1 MARNISYADIKIGDQ
16 ASLSKTITEY
26 DVYAFA
32 GVTGD
37 FNPVHV
43 NAEFAKK
50 SLFKQRIAHGM
61 ISAGLISA
69 VLGTELPGID
79 TIYMNQELSF
89 LAPVLYGDTL
99 TATIECVE
107 KDDAKH
113 RIIFKT
119 TVTNQDGKVVT
130 DGKARVMRNSAF
142 LTTLPPYNYLLK

>member
-119 TVTNQDGKVVT
+119 TVTNQEGKVVT
-130 DGKARVMRNSAF
+130 DGKARVM
-142 LTTLPPYNYLLK
+142 KK

>member
-1 MARNISYADIKIGDQ
+1 MARNVRYEDIHVGDK
-16 ASLSKTITEY
+16 ASLSKTISEY

-43 NAEFAKK
+43 NAEFAKN

-79 TIYMNQELSF
+79 TIYMNQELSS

-99 TATIECVE
+99 TATVECIE
-107 KDDAKH
+107 KDDKKH
-113 RIIFKT
+113 RIIFHT
-119 TVTNQDGKVVT
+119 TVTNQNDKLVT
-130 DGKARVMRNSAF
+130 DGKARVMKR
-142 LTTLPPYNYLLK
+142 

>member
-1 MARNISYADIKIGDQ
+1 MARNVRYEDIHVGDK
-16 ASLSKTITEY
+16 ASLSKTISEY

-43 NAEFAKK
+43 NAEFAKN

-99 TATIECVE
+99 TATVECIE
-107 KDDAKH
+107 KDDKQH
-113 RIIFKT
+113 RIIFHT
-119 TVTNQDGKVVT
+119 TVTNQNDKLVT
-130 DGKARVMRNSAF
+130 DGKARVMKR
-142 LTTLPPYNYLLK
+142 

>member
-1 MARNISYADIKIGDQ
+1 MARNVRYEDIHVGHK
-16 ASLSKTITEY
+16 ASLSKTISEY

-43 NAEFAKK
+43 NAEFAKN

-99 TATIECVE
+99 TATVECIE
-107 KDDAKH
+107 KDDKKH
-113 RIIFKT
+113 RIIFRT
-119 TVTNQDGKVVT
+119 TVTNQNDKLVT
-130 DGKARVMRNSAF
+130 DGKARVMKR
-142 LTTLPPYNYLLK
+142 

>member
-1 MARNISYADIKIGDQ
+1 MARNVRYEDIHVGDK
-16 ASLSKTITEY
+16 ASLSKTISEY

-43 NAEFAKK
+43 NAEFAKN

-99 TATIECVE
+99 TATDECIE
-107 KDDAKH
+107 KDDKKH
-113 RIIFKT
+113 RIIFRT
-119 TVTNQDGKVVT
+119 TVTNQNDKLVT
-130 DGKARVMRNSAF
+130 DGKARVMKR
-142 LTTLPPYNYLLK
+142 